1 MSEQLR
7 PTAGGKP
14 LQVSL
19 SGCGLINSPHLNQ
32 GTAFPDHERDL
43 QGSSAEVRR
52 SKKKAGLPWQ

>member
-7 PTAGGKP
+7 PTAAGKP

-32 GTAFPDHERDL
+32 GTAFPDHEREL
-43 QGSSAEVRR
+43 QGSSAELRQ
-52 SKKKAGLPWQ
+52 SKR